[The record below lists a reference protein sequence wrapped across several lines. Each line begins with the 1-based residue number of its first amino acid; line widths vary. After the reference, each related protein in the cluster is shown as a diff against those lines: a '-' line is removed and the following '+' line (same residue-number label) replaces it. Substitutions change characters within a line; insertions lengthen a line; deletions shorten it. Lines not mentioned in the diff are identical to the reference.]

1 MRSSYL
7 QPSPFPAETRESAL
21 RKIEE
26 EYLTPCLDEAASD
39 VTLCGKQWDFDWF
52 GEGVYNIVD

>member
-1 MRSSYL
+1 
-7 QPSPFPAETRESAL
+7 L

-39 VTLCGKQWDFDWF
+39 VALCGKQWDFDWF
-52 GEGVYNIVD
+52 GEGVFSIVD